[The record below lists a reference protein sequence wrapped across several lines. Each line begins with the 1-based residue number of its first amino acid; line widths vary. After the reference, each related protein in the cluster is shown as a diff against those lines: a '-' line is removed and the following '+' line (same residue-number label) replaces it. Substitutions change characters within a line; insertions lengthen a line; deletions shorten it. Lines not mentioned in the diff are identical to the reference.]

1 MDEAARQAAIAL
13 GAYILE
19 VSEMRAMQASDPEKA
34 AIHGGEAYL
43 RGKVDAYSSFVH
55 MLETSFGVS
64 RKEILDA
71 YRKQN
76 SGRGEG

>member
-34 AIHGGEAYL
+34 AIHGGVGSCGRPSLAPRL
-43 RGKVDAYSSFVH
+43 KSS
-55 MLETSFGVS
+55 
-64 RKEILDA
+64 
-71 YRKQN
+71 
-76 SGRGEG
+76 